1 MLALV
6 LPLHLVSTGVGPFYD
21 GAAHFFVS
29 IEELLPVLTLSLLAG
44 MRGPRAGRFTLLIL
58 PLAWLLG
65 GLAGLATP
73 ILSPPV
79 MVTTALLIVPGVL
92 VASDRE
98 LPLPIIIGL
107 AALFGLWAGYL
118 NGGAMAAAGAGVLAV
133 VGAACSALLVT
144 TLFAAFAASLRTGWP
159 RIALRVAG
167 SWVAALAL
175 LALGWTLKR

>member
-1 MLALV
+1 VLALV
-6 LPLHLVSTGVGPFYD
+6 IPLHLVSTGVGPFYD

-29 IEELLPVLTLSLLAG
+29 IEELLPVLTLSLFAG
-44 MRGPRAGRFTLLIL
+44 MRGPRAGRWALLIL
-58 PLAWLLG
+58 PAAWIAG

-73 ILSPPV
+73 IPAPPV

-92 VASDRE
+92 VASDRD
-98 LPLPIIIGL
+98 LPLPVTIGL

-133 VGAACSALLVT
+133 IGAASSALLVT
-144 TLFAAFAASLRTGWP
+144 TLSAAFAASLRAGWP
-159 RIALRVAG
+159 RIVLRVAG

-175 LALGWTLKR
+175 LALGWTLKN